1 MTAFKSQSIRL
12 WQQCT
17 PCFLPAV
24 VILLVTI
31 VTASCTV
38 GPRDPRYKARIL
50 AGQGNYS
57 AVAAFLNTAE
67 YDENARIE
75 AVSLLGDSNQMTEQL
90 LAASR
95 DPSPKVRKK
104 VAEVITQKDTKES
117 YNTLLSLSNDTNNA
131 VRLAAVKGLKKNRF
145 CEEECLSIMLGKLED
160 EDKSIRLFIADLIT
174 DTYPE
179 QARKTALNVLSIAR
193 TSPYKIKA
201 IEILGKLNQP
211 SDLKYLEQYTTHT
224 NLGVQHAANQA
235 IAGILERQATPG
247 SSALVQPIHL
257 VQPNHYDATDTV
269 QKPEQHYIG
278 KVQHYGLEKT
288 VTYKHNPSGTKAF
301 IPSHLKA
308 GRERRVALVIG
319 NSDYHVQPLQ
329 NPANDADLMADILS
343 KTGFDVY
350 LAKNISKVEMKKA
363 IIEFGNTLLS
373 SRSGSATVRSF
384 DSTVG
389 LFYYAGHGMQ
399 VEGKNYLV
407 PIGAKIRSERYVDL
421 EAIDLACVLAEF
433 DRAGNRL
440 NIVIL
445 DACRDNPFVGSSR
458 SLTKGLA
465 YVNAPHGTLI
475 AYATAPGKT
484 AADGQGNN
492 GVYTEALAK
501 QINIPGLQI
510 EDVFKLTRLEVMNRT
525 NKEQTPWETSSL
537 VGHFYFLY

>member
-1 MTAFKSQSIRL
+1 MTAFKSQPARL
-12 WQQCT
+12 WQQCS
-17 PCFLPAV
+17 PHCLPAV
-24 VILLVTI
+24 LILFVTI
-31 VTASCTV
+31 ATASCTV

-67 YDENARIE
+67 YDENTRIE
-75 AVSLLGDSNQMTEQL
+75 AVSLLGESNQMTEQL
-90 LAASR
+90 LAVSR

-104 VAEVITQKDTKES
+104 VAEVIARKETKKS
-117 YNTLLSLSNDTNNA
+117 YNILLSLSNDTNNA
-131 VRLAAVKGLKKNRF
+131 VRLAALKGLAKNQF
-145 CEEECLSIMLGKLED
+145 CEEECLSMILGKLED

-201 IEILGKLNQP
+201 IEVLGKLKQP
-211 SDLKYLEQYTTHT
+211 SDIKYLEQYTSHT

-235 IAGILERQATPG
+235 IAGILERDATPAG
-247 SSALVQPIHL
+247 SVLVQSDHF
-257 VQPNHYDATDTV
+257 DATDTV
-269 QKPEQHYIG
+269 QKSGQQYIG

-288 VTYKHNPSGTKAF
+288 GTEKNTSPGAKSF

-308 GRERRVALVIG
+308 DRERRIALVIG
-319 NSDYHVQPLQ
+319 NSDYHVQPLR
-329 NPANDADLMADILS
+329 NPANDADLMADSLS

-350 LAKNISKVEMKKA
+350 LAKNLSKEEMQKA
-363 IIEFGNTLLS
+363 IIEFGNTLLG
-373 SRSGSATVRSF
+373 SRSGSATGRSF

-389 LFYYAGHGMQ
+389 LFYYAGHGIQ

-407 PIGAKIRSERYVDL
+407 PIGAQIRSERYVGL
-421 EAIDLACVLAEF
+421 EAFDLACVLAEF

-445 DACRDNPFVGSSR
+445 DACRDNPFAGSSR

-475 AYATAPGKT
+475 AYATAPGRT
-484 AADGQGNN
+484 AADGEGSH
-492 GVYTEALAK
+492 GVYTQALAK

-525 NKEQTPWETSSL
+525 NKEQMPWETSSL
-537 VGHFYFLY
+537 VGHFYFLH